1 MSNPTQRRGWFRPAV
16 LIEVPAVVVTFTMMV
31 HVTANALMRTF
42 ANDPLPNT
50 LEITQY
56 WYLPIIAFLGFIAAQ
71 ARGQHIAADLIYERF
86 PEATKRYVLAVLSVV
101 AAVVCLGFAWFG
113 WDEAVHAREI
123 GKTAGV
129 SDLVA
134 WPPYF
139 LVPLC
144 FGVMFV
150 QFLYAAA
157 RAIVKGD
164 DQHVVTD
171 PDDVLLLDELDEMES
186 RAEDRKRPASGH
198 HERHIEREAA
208 R

>member
-1 MSNPTQRRGWFRPAV
+1 MSNATQRKGHFRPAL
-16 LIEVPAVVVTFTMMV
+16 LIEVPAVVVTFAMMV

-86 PEATKRYVLAVLSVV
+86 PEATKRYVLAVLSVL

-113 WDEAVHAREI
+113 WGEAVHAKDI

-129 SDLVA
+129 SNLVA

-144 FGVMFV
+144 FGILFV
-150 QFLYAAA
+150 QFLYAAV

-171 PDDVLLLDELDEMES
+171 PDDVLLLDELDEME
-186 RAEDRKRPASGH
+186 AQE
-198 HERHIEREAA
+198 HEKHRNEKEAA

>member
-1 MSNPTQRRGWFRPAV
+1 MTNAAKRRPWLKPEL
-16 LIEVPAVVVTFTMMV
+16 LIEIPAVVVTFVMMV
-31 HVTANALMRTF
+31 HITANALLRTF
-42 ANDPLPNT
+42 KDAPIENT

-86 PEATKRYVLAVLSVV
+86 PEVTKRYVLAVLSVL

-113 WDEAVHAREI
+113 WGEAVHAKDI

-129 SDLVA
+129 SDLAA

-139 LVPLC
+139 LVPLA
-144 FGVMFV
+144 FGVLVV
-150 QFLYAAA
+150 QFLYAAV

-164 DQHVVTD
+164 TQHVVTD
-171 PDDVLLLDELDEMES
+171 PDDVLLLEELDEMEKK
-186 RAEDRKRPASGH
+186 ED
-198 HERHIEREAA
+198 A